1 MILINN
7 ALLLDSILKIPFF
20 RKSMNNAKQYKNRDK
35 AAMME
40 QQWKK
45 RCDKREKKRSS
56 DCQVDGMSFVSISC

>member
-1 MILINN
+1 
-7 ALLLDSILKIPFF
+7 
-20 RKSMNNAKQYKNRDK
+20 MNNAKQYKNRDK

-56 DCQVDGMSFVSISC
+56 DCQVDGMSFVSISCWNTNSALLMK